1 MAEMRRKK
9 RRSSND
15 FLWVLII
22 LLIICLGVLGRQE
35 YKIYQINKEMSATQQ
50 RVDELKKVQAELE
63 AERKRLDD
71 LKYIEKLAREDHN
84 MVGKNEV
91 PLFIVDEQEKQQ
103 KQETEAEEKKKQQL
117 YSRFYWRTAVIF
129 YLFSYICT
137 MQLTLILKEGYNTYC
152 IKIF

>member
-1 MAEMRRKK
+1 MGP
-9 RRSSND
+9 D
-15 FLWVLII
+15 YFTDH
-22 LLIICLGVLGRQE
+22 LLGRIRQE

-103 KQETEAEEKKKQQL
+103 KQETEAEEKKK
-117 YSRFYWRTAVIF
+117 
-129 YLFSYICT
+129 
-137 MQLTLILKEGYNTYC
+137 
-152 IKIF
+152 

>member
-9 RRSSND
+9 RCSSND

-35 YKIYQINKEMSATQQ
+35 YKSYQINKEMSATQQ

-103 KQETEAEEKKKQQL
+103 KQETEAEEKKK
-117 YSRFYWRTAVIF
+117 
-129 YLFSYICT
+129 
-137 MQLTLILKEGYNTYC
+137 
-152 IKIF
+152 

>member
-9 RRSSND
+9 HRSSND

-35 YKIYQINKEMSATQQ
+35 YKICQINKEMSATQQ

-103 KQETEAEEKKKQQL
+103 KQETEAEEKKK
-117 YSRFYWRTAVIF
+117 
-129 YLFSYICT
+129 
-137 MQLTLILKEGYNTYC
+137 
-152 IKIF
+152 

>member
-1 MAEMRRKK
+1 MAEMCRKK

-22 LLIICLGVLGRQE
+22 LLIICFGVLGRQE

-103 KQETEAEEKKKQQL
+103 KQETEAEEKKK
-117 YSRFYWRTAVIF
+117 
-129 YLFSYICT
+129 
-137 MQLTLILKEGYNTYC
+137 
-152 IKIF
+152 

>member
-9 RRSSND
+9 CRSSND

-35 YKIYQINKEMSATQQ
+35 YKIHQINKEMSATQQ

-103 KQETEAEEKKKQQL
+103 KQETEAEEKKK
-117 YSRFYWRTAVIF
+117 
-129 YLFSYICT
+129 
-137 MQLTLILKEGYNTYC
+137 
-152 IKIF
+152 

>member
-1 MAEMRRKK
+1 MY
-9 RRSSND
+9 S
-15 FLWVLII
+15 
-22 LLIICLGVLGRQE
+22 CLPNTP
-35 YKIYQINKEMSATQQ
+35 KQ

-103 KQETEAEEKKKQQL
+103 KQETEAEEKKK
-117 YSRFYWRTAVIF
+117 
-129 YLFSYICT
+129 
-137 MQLTLILKEGYNTYC
+137 
-152 IKIF
+152 

>member
-1 MAEMRRKK
+1 M
-9 RRSSND
+9 
-15 FLWVLII
+15 
-22 LLIICLGVLGRQE
+22 GVLGRQE

-103 KQETEAEEKKKQQL
+103 NRKQKLRKRKNNSCTVDFTGVQL
-117 YSRFYWRTAVIF
+117 LFF

-152 IKIF
+152 INIF

>member
-9 RRSSND
+9 HRSSND
-15 FLWVLII
+15 FLWDLII

-103 KQETEAEEKKKQQL
+103 KQETEAEEKKK
-117 YSRFYWRTAVIF
+117 
-129 YLFSYICT
+129 
-137 MQLTLILKEGYNTYC
+137 
-152 IKIF
+152 

>member
-1 MAEMRRKK
+1 MRRKK

-50 RVDELKKVQAELE
+50 RVDEFKKKFQAELE

-103 KQETEAEEKKKQQL
+103 KQETEAEEKKK
-117 YSRFYWRTAVIF
+117 
-129 YLFSYICT
+129 
-137 MQLTLILKEGYNTYC
+137 
-152 IKIF
+152 

>member
-1 MAEMRRKK
+1 MAEMLRQK
-9 RRSSND
+9 RSSSNE
-15 FLWVLII
+15 FLCVLII

-103 KQETEAEEKKKQQL
+103 KQETEAEEKKK
-117 YSRFYWRTAVIF
+117 
-129 YLFSYICT
+129 
-137 MQLTLILKEGYNTYC
+137 
-152 IKIF
+152 

>member
-71 LKYIEKLAREDHN
+71 Y

-103 KQETEAEEKKKQQL
+103 KQETEAEEKKK
-117 YSRFYWRTAVIF
+117 
-129 YLFSYICT
+129 
-137 MQLTLILKEGYNTYC
+137 
-152 IKIF
+152 

>member
-91 PLFIVDEQEKQQ
+91 PLFKSSKNRKQKLRKRKNNSCTVDF
-103 KQETEAEEKKKQQL
+103 TGVQL
-117 YSRFYWRTAVIF
+117 LFFIF
-129 YLFSYICT
+129 FH
-137 MQLTLILKEGYNTYC
+137 
-152 IKIF
+152 IFVQCS

>member
-9 RRSSND
+9 HRSSHD

-103 KQETEAEEKKKQQL
+103 KQETEAEEKKK
-117 YSRFYWRTAVIF
+117 
-129 YLFSYICT
+129 
-137 MQLTLILKEGYNTYC
+137 
-152 IKIF
+152 

>member
-50 RVDELKKVQAELE
+50 RVDELNI
-63 AERKRLDD
+63 
-71 LKYIEKLAREDHN
+71 LKNWRVKTIIWLART
-84 MVGKNEV
+84 KYRC
-91 PLFIVDEQEKQQ
+91 L
-103 KQETEAEEKKKQQL
+103 
-117 YSRFYWRTAVIF
+117 
-129 YLFSYICT
+129 
-137 MQLTLILKEGYNTYC
+137 
-152 IKIF
+152 

>member
-1 MAEMRRKK
+1 MGPDYFA
-9 RRSSND
+9 D
-15 FLWVLII
+15 H
-22 LLIICLGVLGRQE
+22 LLGRIGRQE

-103 KQETEAEEKKKQQL
+103 KQETEAEEKKK
-117 YSRFYWRTAVIF
+117 
-129 YLFSYICT
+129 
-137 MQLTLILKEGYNTYC
+137 
-152 IKIF
+152 

>member
-1 MAEMRRKK
+1 M
-9 RRSSND
+9 
-15 FLWVLII
+15 
-22 LLIICLGVLGRQE
+22 GVLGRQE

-103 KQETEAEEKKKQQL
+103 KQETEAEEKKKI
-117 YSRFYWRTAVIF
+117 TAVQSILLAYSCYF
-129 YLFSYICT
+129 LSFFIYL
-137 MQLTLILKEGYNTYC
+137 YNAVDTDF
-152 IKIF
+152 KRRV

>member
-15 FLWVLII
+15 FLWVPII

-103 KQETEAEEKKKQQL
+103 KQETEAEEKKK
-117 YSRFYWRTAVIF
+117 
-129 YLFSYICT
+129 
-137 MQLTLILKEGYNTYC
+137 
-152 IKIF
+152 